1 MYHLFQY
8 ILILFSINQS
18 IYCSYH
24 YVGCYTQVFHDS
36 YFASSFMEPTLCFR
50 LCDTPIVYLQKTIC
64 RCSGGGL
71 MHYNRQNNE
80 LCTIPCTKPVDRSV
94 QSMNTCGGSLTYSA
108 YVQDKFYSLH
118 GHLFD
123 YRIQFA
129 SCELWKNADIY
140 ETYEVKFDAV
150 IVKSSLNKLEKCAA
164 ACLDQNAT
172 TKSIGK
178 YMGVANRHEA
188 PTFISL
194 CSFSQISEKGDFF
207 TTSNTYII

>member
-1 MYHLFQY
+1 
-8 ILILFSINQS
+8 
-18 IYCSYH
+18 
-24 YVGCYTQVFHDS
+24 
-36 YFASSFMEPTLCFR
+36 MEPTLCFR

-129 SCELWKNADIY
+129 SCELWKSADIY